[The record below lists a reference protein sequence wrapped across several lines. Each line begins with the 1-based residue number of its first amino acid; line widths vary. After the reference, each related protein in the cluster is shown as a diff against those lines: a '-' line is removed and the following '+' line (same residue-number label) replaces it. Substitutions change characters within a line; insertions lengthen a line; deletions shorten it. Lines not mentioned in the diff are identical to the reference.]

1 MALTSPA
8 LTLAVEAMFANIKPT
23 LDVIKRLGPTDFSAD
38 APGVDIKPGATI
50 KVPVSSISA
59 ASAYDE
65 STNNYLTG
73 GDTNW
78 ATLTATHY
86 LQGFDLTGTNVD
98 QGVNASR
105 VKQLF
110 TARAGSGIALACQN
124 AIKTAI
130 DGVTASSAAAGKIA
144 AVASIT
150 MEGYMGIGEGLN
162 WLDKA
167 NSVLVVNG
175 PEMASIR
182 AKFAAN
188 HVVGTQTE
196 LAEFM
201 GFKDLIVI
209 PGMTARAAIVPAN
222 SIGFMARVPSIVAKY
237 QEVGVETDPDTGL
250 SIGIVV
256 ADDQAK
262 NRLVANADLWFGC
275 TVQGAPAAAGTAGIV
290 KLATA

>member
-8 LTLAVEAMFANIKPT
+8 VTLAVEALFANIKPT

-38 APGVDIKPGATI
+38 APGIAIKPGATI
-50 KVPVSSISA
+50 KVPVSSIDA
-59 ASAYDE
+59 ASAYNE
-65 STNNYLTG
+65 SSNNYLTG
-73 GDTNW
+73 GTTNW
-78 ATLTATHY
+78 ASLTATHY

-110 TARAGSGIALACQN
+110 TARAGTGIALACQN
-124 AIKTAI
+124 AIKNAI
-130 DGVTASSAAAGKIA
+130 DGVASSTAAAGKIA
-144 AVASIT
+144 ATATIT
-150 MEGYMGIGEGLN
+150 MDGYMGIGEGLS

-167 NSVLVVNG
+167 TSVLVVNG

-182 AKFAAN
+182 AKFAAD

-196 LAEFM
+196 LAQFM
-201 GFKDLIVI
+201 GFKDIVVI

-222 SIGFMARVPSIVAKY
+222 AIGFIARVPSIIANYK
-237 QEVGVETDPDTGL
+237 EVGVETDPDTGL
-250 SIGIVV
+250 SVGIVV
-256 ADDQAK
+256 ASDQAK

-275 TVQGAPAAAGTAGIV
+275 TVQAAPAAAGTAGIV